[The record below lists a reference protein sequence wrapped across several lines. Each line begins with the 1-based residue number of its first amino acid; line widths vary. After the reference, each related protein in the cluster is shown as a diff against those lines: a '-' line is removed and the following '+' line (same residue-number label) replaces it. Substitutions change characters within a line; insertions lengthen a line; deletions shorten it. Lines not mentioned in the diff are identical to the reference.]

1 MLPGLT
7 FAASIHDYNCD
18 PALQGASSKSI
29 ATRRVADNEK
39 TEMLSQL
46 LSTAT
51 RAPSSSRGTGA
62 ETANARRSFSL
73 RKNLSHHLDLGSPAV
88 PASKSLRS
96 PALNG
101 RAPSDEEQGD
111 LPGAA
116 AAEDASAQDQVGPRY
131 FQNSLHNLQPCVIPA
146 CLMYR
151 QWQHPGALGYVLE
164 AHIDEV

>member
-7 FAASIHDYNCD
+7 FAASTHDCKRGH
-18 PALQGASSKSI
+18 PLQGASSKSI
-29 ATRRVADNEK
+29 ATRRVADDEK

-51 RAPSSSRGTGA
+51 RAPSSSRGIGA
-62 ETANARRSFSL
+62 DNTNARRSFSL
-73 RKNLSHHLDLGSPAV
+73 RRNLSHHLDLGSPAV
-88 PASKSLRS
+88 PASMSLRS

-116 AAEDASAQDQVGPRY
+116 AAEDASAQDQVGPQY
-131 FQNSLHNLQPCVIPA
+131 SQNSLHNLQPCIIP
-146 CLMYR
+146 
-151 QWQHPGALGYVLE
+151 VLCIASGSIQE
-164 AHIDEV
+164 H